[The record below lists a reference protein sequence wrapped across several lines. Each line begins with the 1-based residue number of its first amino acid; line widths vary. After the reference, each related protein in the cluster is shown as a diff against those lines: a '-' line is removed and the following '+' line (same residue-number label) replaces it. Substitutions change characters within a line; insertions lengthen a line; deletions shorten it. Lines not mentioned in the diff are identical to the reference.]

1 MINPNQ
7 VSSRRECFFFLF
19 LADAAV
25 QTVFKIALA
34 LLVNLK
40 QKRVK
45 YFHEN
50 YKNNLAQIYK
60 LQ

>member
-25 QTVFKIALA
+25 QTVFKIAMA
-34 LLVNLK
+34 LLINLK
-40 QKRVK
+40 QQREK
-45 YFHEN
+45 YFNEN
-50 YKNNLAQIYK
+50 YKNKKIYK